1 MSGAPEILFER
12 RGGVGF
18 VLLNR
23 PGALNA
29 LGLSLIE
36 ACDARLKAW
45 ATDPAVEAVV
55 VRGAGERAFCAGGDL
70 RSIWQGGRTVGGPAS
85 QLFRRE
91 YMLIRRIKVLV
102 KPYIPLI
109 DGIAMGDSD
118 LTID

>member
-36 ACDARLKAW
+36 AFDARLEAW
-45 ATDPAVEAVV
+45 AEDPAVRVVV
-55 VRGAGERAFCAGGDL
+55 VRGAGGDL

-118 LTID
+118 LTFD